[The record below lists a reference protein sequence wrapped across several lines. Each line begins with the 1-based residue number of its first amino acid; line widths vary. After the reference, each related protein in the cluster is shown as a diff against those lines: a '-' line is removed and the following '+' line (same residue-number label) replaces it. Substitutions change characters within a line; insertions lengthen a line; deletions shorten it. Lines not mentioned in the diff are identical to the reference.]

1 MKSFLS
7 GKLGIDK
14 LLAFL
19 FGVIFLLALLII
31 AILIESP
38 SDSQQRIFRAIL
50 ALAAGGIGAVIPG
63 LLNIKMESGKHFS
76 LRAAGA
82 LALFVI
88 VYLLSPA
95 S

>member
-95 S
+95 L

>member
-50 ALAAGGIGAVIPG
+50 ALASGGIGAVIPG

-95 S
+95 L